1 MNLKKLAVVGA
12 GVIAGSMAV
21 GPVLGML
28 NIDREE
34 GFGMDDVIAALVVAV
49 GVVLVDSVL

>member
-1 MNLKKLAVVGA
+1 MNAKKLMVVGA

-28 NIDREE
+28 NIERSE
-34 GFGMDDVIAALVVAV
+34 GFGMDDVLAALVIAA
-49 GVVLVDSVL
+49 GVLLVDTLI

>member
-1 MNLKKLAVVGA
+1 MNAKKVMVVAA
-12 GVIAGSMAV
+12 GVVAGSMAV

-28 NIDREE
+28 NIERSD
-34 GFGMDDVIAALVVAV
+34 GFGMDDIVSALVVAL

>member
-1 MNLKKLAVVGA
+1 MNVKKLAVVAA
-12 GVIAGSMAV
+12 GVVAGSFAV

-34 GFGMDDVIAALVVAV
+34 GFGMDDVLAALVIAA
-49 GVVLVDSVL
+49 GVILVDRII